1 MKNIEIKA
9 RCTDPKKTEEILL
22 SNGAEFKGI
31 DNQTDTYFNV
41 KEGRL
46 KIRQGNI
53 ENALIFYSR
62 KNDSGPKQSKF
73 QLYQSSDIEKLIP
86 ILTNS
91 LGILTIVKKHRKI
104 FFIDFVKFHIDHL
117 DGLGD
122 FVEIEVGDLSD
133 TKTVEELESTCNF
146 YIDLLQIQE
155 DDFLCS
161 SYSDMIHALSDKLS

>member
-62 KNDSGPKQSKF
+62 KNDSDQNN
-73 QLYQSSDIEKLIP
+73 QSSSFINH
-86 ILTNS
+86 LT
-91 LGILTIVKKHRKI
+91 
-104 FFIDFVKFHIDHL
+104 
-117 DGLGD
+117 
-122 FVEIEVGDLSD
+122 
-133 TKTVEELESTCNF
+133 
-146 YIDLLQIQE
+146 
-155 DDFLCS
+155 
-161 SYSDMIHALSDKLS
+161 

>member
-9 RCTDPKKTEEILL
+9 WCTDPIKTEVILL

-31 DNQTDTYFNV
+31 DIQIDTYFNV

-86 ILTNS
+86 ILSNS
-91 LGILTIVKKHRKI
+91 LGILTVVKKYRKI

-122 FVEIEVGDLSD
+122 FVEIEVGDLDD
-133 TKTVEELESTCNF
+133 TKEIAYLEKICNK
-146 YIDLLQIQE
+146 YIKLLQIE
-155 DDFLCS
+155 KDNFLTS
-161 SYSDMIHALSDKLS
+161 SYSDMILDLPEKLS